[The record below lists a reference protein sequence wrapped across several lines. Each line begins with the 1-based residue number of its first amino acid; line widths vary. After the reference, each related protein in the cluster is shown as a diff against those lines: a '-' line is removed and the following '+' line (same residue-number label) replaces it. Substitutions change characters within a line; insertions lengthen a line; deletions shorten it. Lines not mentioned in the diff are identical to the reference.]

1 MPNSSLSVKSIT
13 EKDLQDLEFGI
24 KNNVDFF
31 ALSFVRRPEDII
43 ELREILKQKGSNAGI
58 VAKIETPQAIACIDE
73 VISLSDWLMVARG
86 DLAIEVPFE
95 KVPMYQKMIIKKCN
109 EKGKTVIVA
118 TQVLESMI
126 KNPVPTRAE
135 VSDIA
140 NAILDGT
147 DALML
152 SEETTLGDYPAEA
165 VTVMKTVINELSKN
179 R

>member
-1 MPNSSLSVKSIT
+1 MAMVIH
-13 EKDLQDLEFGI
+13 
-24 KNNVDFF
+24 
-31 ALSFVRRPEDII
+31 
-43 ELREILKQKGSNAGI
+43 
-58 VAKIETPQAIACIDE
+58 QAHGLNI
-73 VISLSDWLMVARG
+73 
-86 DLAIEVPFE
+86 
-95 KVPMYQKMIIKKCN
+95 
-109 EKGKTVIVA
+109 KTVIVA